1 VTYLDEHGSDRW
13 LIRALTAH
21 TRDVTAVIKTDI
33 THAILKDIRE
43 LNVVVLHPQDQDG
56 EKIGGQLQRLGC
68 KYETFWPELDA
79 LPSGTDLVILAVRP
93 ETLSLKYSWMGRPS
107 SPPLIPVVTFEN
119 PITVTAV
126 LQLEAFATIASP
138 VRSAGLLTAIA
149 VTISQH
155 RARRGLE
162 RYVERMEQKQA
173 HSRIIEQATKIVMES
188 RRIDQGDAYKLMRSQ
203 AMLKRESIEVIANA
217 IVKAKELLNF

>member
-1 VTYLDEHGSDRW
+1 M
-13 LIRALTAH
+13 
-21 TRDVTAVIKTDI
+21 IKPDI

-43 LNVVVLHPQDQDG
+43 LNVVILHPQDQDG
-56 EKIGGQLQRLGC
+56 EEISGQLRRLGC
-68 KYETFWPELDA
+68 KYQAFWPELDA

-93 ETLSLKYSWMGRPS
+93 ETLSLKYPWMGRPS

-138 VRSAGLLTAIA
+138 VRSAGLMTAIA

-155 RARRGLE
+155 RARRAME
-162 RYVERMEQKQA
+162 RYIERMEQKQA

-188 RRIDQGDAYKLMRSQ
+188 RRIDQVDAYKLLRSQ
-203 AMLKRESIEVIANA
+203 AMLKRESIEVVANG
-217 IVKAKELLNF
+217 IVKAKDLLNF

>member
-1 VTYLDEHGSDRW
+1 M
-13 LIRALTAH
+13 
-21 TRDVTAVIKTDI
+21 IKPDI

-43 LNVVVLHPQDQDG
+43 LSVVILHPQDQDG
-56 EKIGGQLQRLGC
+56 EEISGQLRRLGC
-68 KYETFWPELDA
+68 KYQAFWPELDA

-93 ETLSLKYSWMGRPS
+93 ETLSLKYPWMGRPS

-138 VRSAGLLTAIA
+138 VRSAGLMTAIA

-155 RARRGLE
+155 RARRAME
-162 RYVERMEQKQA
+162 RYIERMEQKQA
-173 HSRIIEQATKIVMES
+173 HSRIIEQATRIVMES
-188 RRIDQGDAYKLMRSQ
+188 RRIDQVDAYKLLRSQ
-203 AMLKRESIEVIANA
+203 AMLKRESIEVVANG
-217 IVKAKELLNF
+217 IVRAKDLLNF